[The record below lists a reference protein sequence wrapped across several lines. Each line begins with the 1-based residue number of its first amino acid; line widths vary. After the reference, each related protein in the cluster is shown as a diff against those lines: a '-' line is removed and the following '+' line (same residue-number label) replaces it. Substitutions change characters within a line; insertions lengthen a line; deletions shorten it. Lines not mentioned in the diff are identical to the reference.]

1 MRHLLLTLLLLHPL
15 AWGDVIQPDDES
27 IGSGVHADGEKLET
41 GAGLAPNT
49 LFWLSILENQAYR
62 KADTS
67 FEQMDGRPALQN
79 PSPFHWQTPA
89 TQQSW
94 TLPEPGTLL
103 LFAAGIFLMY
113 VARRVKL
120 ANRRRKNES
129 ARPSNFP

>member
-1 MRHLLLTLLLLHPL
+1 MTLLLVYTPT
-15 AWGDVIQPDDES
+15 WGDVIHPNDEPMDS
-27 IGSGVHADGEKLET
+27 QFQVDNGGIEPEADEV
-41 GAGLAPNT
+41 LASKP
-49 LFWLSILENQAYR
+49 LFWLSILENKAHR

-94 TLPEPGTLL
+94 ALPEPGTLL